1 MGALAI
7 YKAATSPVQAI
18 AQAAAYPKQ
27 VSMLASVIVSGD
39 QAAANRAPA
48 PEEDK
53 AEAPVDEV
61 TVKVKGSLHG
71 QGIC

>member
-1 MGALAI
+1 MVF
-7 YKAATSPVQAI
+7 YKAAALPVQAI

-48 PEEDK
+48 PEEGR
-53 AEAPVDEV
+53 AEAPEDEV
-61 TVKVKGSLHG
+61 TVKVNGSLHC
-71 QGIC
+71 QAIC

>member
-1 MGALAI
+1 MAI
-7 YKAATSPVQAI
+7 YKASTLPAQAI

-39 QAAANRAPA
+39 QAASNRAPA
-48 PEEDK
+48 PEEGK
-53 AEAPVDEV
+53 AEAPGDEV
-61 TVKVKGSLHG
+61 TVKVNSSQHG